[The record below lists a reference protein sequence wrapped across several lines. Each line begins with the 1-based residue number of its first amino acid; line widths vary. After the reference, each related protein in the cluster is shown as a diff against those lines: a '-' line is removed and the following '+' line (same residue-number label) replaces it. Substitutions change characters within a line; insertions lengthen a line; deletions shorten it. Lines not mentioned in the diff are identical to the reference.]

1 MNSFLAISKK
11 DTIFKVSIIV
21 NKFHPIMAKI
31 YNLSGSIKKYF
42 LLTLFVSIVL
52 LSYSQTMNQ
61 EPNNENQGSSI
72 TTFNQSEKTNWKR
85 RYQILVEA
93 GYQYQ
98 IFGKNT
104 SRVKFNLAQ
113 SYYFNSYTAAGAG
126 VGMRYYYDADLFLFP
141 IFIHFRARMLE
152 ASIAPY
158 FSMGMGVST
167 VSNKGLLPMG
177 LCLNPELGFL
187 YTIKEDLELYF
198 TVGFELQNL
207 HFIETEYDYG
217 IGSKTVNLDAF
228 SVSIGVAF

>member
-1 MNSFLAISKK
+1 
-11 DTIFKVSIIV
+11 
-21 NKFHPIMAKI
+21 
-31 YNLSGSIKKYF
+31 
-42 LLTLFVSIVL
+42 
-52 LSYSQTMNQ
+52 MNQ
-61 EPNNENQGSSI
+61 EPINENQGSSI
-72 TTFNQSEKTNWKR
+72 ATLNQTEKMNWKR

-98 IFGKNT
+98 IFGKNI

-141 IFIHFRARMLE
+141 VFIHFRARMLE
-152 ASIAPY
+152 ASLAPY

-217 IGSKTVNLDAF
+217 IGSNTVNLDAL

>member
-1 MNSFLAISKK
+1 MAISKK
-11 DTIFKVSIIV
+11 DTIFEVSIIIH
-21 NKFHPIMAKI
+21 KFRTIMPKI
-31 YNLSGSIKKYF
+31 YNLSRIMKKCF
-42 LLTLFVSIVL
+42 LLTVFVSAVV

-61 EPNNENQGSSI
+61 EPINENQGSSI
-72 TTFNQSEKTNWKR
+72 ATLNQTEKMNWKR

-98 IFGKNT
+98 IFGKNI

-141 IFIHFRARMLE
+141 VFIHFRARMLE
-152 ASIAPY
+152 ASLAPY

-217 IGSKTVNLDAF
+217 IGSNTVNLDAL